1 MNLCRMAKVAA
12 ALLPIVCAA
21 CVSNQGAKPLE
32 DKTLIDP
39 TDGEGSAAM
48 AIVIE
53 KETAQPGTATY
64 NCADGSMMTIH
75 NLGTAIRILGPD
87 GDDEE
92 LPAAPAN
99 QRSRYGLGV
108 DAVVLDGREALV
120 VKGRH
125 PPLTC
130 TR

>member
-1 MNLCRMAKVAA
+1 MKLCRMARVAFV
-12 ALLPIVCAA
+12 LLPVACAA
-21 CVSNQGAKPLE
+21 CVSGQGAKVPE
-32 DKTLIDP
+32 DKALIGP
-39 TDGEGSAAM
+39 DGEKTSMTITA
-48 AIVIE
+48 E
-53 KETAQPGTATY
+53 KEVSQPSTSTY
-64 NCADGSMMTIH
+64 NCADGSMMTIR
-75 NLGTAIRILGPD
+75 NLGSSIRVMGPD
-87 GDDEE
+87 EEEE

-99 QRSRYGLGV
+99 QRSRYGKGV